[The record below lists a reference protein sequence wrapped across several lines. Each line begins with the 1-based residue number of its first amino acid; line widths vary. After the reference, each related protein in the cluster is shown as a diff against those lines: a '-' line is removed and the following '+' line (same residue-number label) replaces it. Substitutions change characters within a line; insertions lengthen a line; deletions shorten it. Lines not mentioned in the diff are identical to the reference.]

1 MSDLPTLAAPLHTRG
16 GAPGG
21 GGMTKQVIPPPT
33 PPHLAKG
40 HNCPNSL

>member
-21 GGMTKQVIPPPT
+21 GGVRPAGYTPPPA
-33 PPHLAKG
+33 LAPFSKRT
-40 HNCPNSL
+40 

>member
-1 MSDLPTLAAPLHTRG
+1 MSDLPTLAAPPTHQGRGTRRG
-16 GAPGG
+16 GYDQAGY
-21 GGMTKQVIPPPT
+21 TPPT

>member
-21 GGMTKQVIPPPT
+21 GGGTTSRLYPPPS
-33 PPHLAKG
+33 PHLAKG